1 MNYSQL
7 FQSQISVSNCLKL
20 RDELI
25 DSEQILEIKQK
36 LTLPNA
42 DKKQL
47 GMELNELKKSIQKA
61 TDERIQAIQKELE
74 KDNFVPF
81 DPSFHYSEFSPNTQK
96 AGVLHPLTQINDEV
110 VEIFAGLGFDVYD
123 GSQVQTQ
130 WNNFTSVG
138 TPDFHPARAM
148 QDTFWLDKKDE
159 NGENL
164 VLRTQMTS
172 SLFEYSQS
180 HTAPFRVIFSGIVFR
195 AENIDATHDINFHQF
210 DGWLVDKQ
218 VSISQLLTLL
228 RQFLAEFFQRNIEI
242 RIRPSYFPFTE
253 PSFEIDMF
261 CDWFKGG
268 QWIEIAGAGPID
280 NGVLRNI
287 GLNPKDW
294 QGLAFGFGLTRLAQI
309 KLEISGLGQFYNN
322 HLDFL
327 TGV

>member
-1 MNYSQL
+1 MNYSDL
-7 FQSQISVSNCLKL
+7 FSEQTSVSGSLKL
-20 RDELI
+20 RDELMN
-25 DSEQILEIKQK
+25 SEQILEIKQK

-47 GMELNELKKSIQKA
+47 GIKLNELKKSIQKA
-61 TDERIQAIQKELE
+61 ADDRIQSIQTEQE
-74 KDNFVPF
+74 KDNFVDF
-81 DPSFHYSEFSPNTQK
+81 DPSFYYSDFSNNQK
-96 AGVLHPLTQINDEV
+96 SGVLHPLTQVGDQV
-110 VEIFAGLGFDVYD
+110 VEIFSKFGFDVYD

-138 TPDFHPARAM
+138 TPDYHPARAM
-148 QDTFWLDKKDE
+148 QDTFWLAKKDE
-159 NGENL
+159 RGENL
-164 VLRTQMTS
+164 VMRTQMTS
-172 SLFEYSQS
+172 SLFEYSKK

-210 DGWLVDKQ
+210 DGWLVDKE

-228 RQFLAEFFQRNIEI
+228 RQFLAEFFGQSIEI

-261 CDWFKGG
+261 CSWFKGG

-280 NGVLRNI
+280 NGVLSNI
-287 GLNPKDW
+287 GLNPSEW

-309 KLEISGLGQFYNN
+309 KLQISGLGQFYNN

-327 TGV
+327 TST